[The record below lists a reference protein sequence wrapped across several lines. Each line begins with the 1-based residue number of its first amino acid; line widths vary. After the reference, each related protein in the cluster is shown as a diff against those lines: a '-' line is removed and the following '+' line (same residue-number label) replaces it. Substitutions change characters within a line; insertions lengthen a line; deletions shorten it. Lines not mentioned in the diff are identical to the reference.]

1 MNFGNYITQN
11 SCPKSK
17 AAQMIRGVPR
27 GVAKR
32 KTAIVATKLPTMW
45 PRGKGNCGNQVAKM
59 VGEERE
65 NLMGIV
71 AVKLLKLE

>member
-45 PRGKGNCGNQVAKM
+45 PRGKRQLWQSSCQNGRGGEREFNGNCGS
-59 VGEERE
+59 
-65 NLMGIV
+65 
-71 AVKLLKLE
+71 